1 MITKLMKGVMVMW
14 CLCLAVISVGC
25 GGGGGSDQPG
35 VTGGNF
41 ACQVDGSAFPV
52 ASAWFASR
60 GSERVIY
67 ATTGDE
73 VRSIW
78 IQFDPPASVPATI
91 PLGNPSRNWGL
102 YTADWRTPGNQY
114 FTTSPPSGTLTI
126 TALTDT
132 QCAGTFS
139 FKAQRPGGGEVT
151 LTNGS
156 FDLPSGPL
164 PE

>member
-1 MITKLMKGVMVMW
+1 MKTMARLFMVVVA
-14 CLCLAVISVGC
+14 LLTAGC
-25 GGGGGSDQPG
+25 GGGGGSDQPR
-35 VTGGNF
+35 GNF
-41 ACQVDGSAFPV
+41 ACQLDGAAFP
-52 ASAWFASR
+52 AEFAWFASR
-60 GSERVIY
+60 GSQRVIY

-73 VRSIW
+73 IRSIW

-91 PLGNPSRNWGL
+91 PLDNTTRNWGL

-139 FKAQRPGGGEVT
+139 FKAQRSGGGEVT